1 MTDKELDLPRQDKQ
15 EFVESPEGGL
25 SDRTANPAGDKSLA
39 LRLRAIVDSTPD
51 PILSTD
57 REGNIVTWNEAAQ
70 SLFGYRPDE
79 VIGVSN
85 LLLIPPSYHDEIG
98 KIQARV
104 LGGERIDNLHS
115 QMLRKGGGRVDITA
129 SMTPIRDS
137 DGSILGLIK
146 TARDLRAQRQNE
158 DARMRLVAIV
168 NSSIDA
174 IISKDLNGMVTT
186 WNAAAERMFGYSSE
200 EIVGHSIM
208 TIVPPELQS
217 EELEVMRR
225 VLQGEPV
232 EHFETE
238 RLRQGGSRIDVALT
252 MSPIRNSSGEI
263 IGASQIVRDI
273 SERRRTEETRMRLAA
288 IVESSDDA
296 IISKD
301 LDGIITSWNSGA
313 KRIFGYEADEIVGH
327 SVMRLIPRE
336 LHAEEPMILAR
347 LRAGQRVEHF
357 ESKRRRKNGELIDV
371 SLTVSP
377 IKDSTGK
384 VIGASKIA
392 REITERKR
400 AEAALIEKEKLAATG
415 RMAAAIAHEVNNP
428 LESIMNLAYLLT
440 HDPGLSEKASY
451 YASLL
456 LQEVERAS
464 EITRRTL
471 SFYRNPTLPGEVNI
485 AQLLETI
492 LRGKRQ
498 RVSEKGITIHRQVEG
513 EGKAWGLAG
522 ELGQVLS
529 NLLENAI
536 DAVDQDGEIIV
547 RTRDLNDSGNILIS
561 VCDNGT
567 GMSATTAERIFE
579 PFFTTKNSR
588 GSGLGLWVTRGI
600 VEKHNGSLRLRTS
613 QSARH
618 HGTIF
623 SVILPRPTA
632 KHNDEE
638 TALSAD

>member
-1 MTDKELDLPRQDKQ
+1 
-15 EFVESPEGGL
+15 
-25 SDRTANPAGDKSLA
+25 
-39 LRLRAIVDSTPD
+39 
-51 PILSTD
+51 
-57 REGNIVTWNEAAQ
+57 
-70 SLFGYRPDE
+70 
-79 VIGVSN
+79 
-85 LLLIPPSYHDEIG
+85 
-98 KIQARV
+98 
-104 LGGERIDNLHS
+104 
-115 QMLRKGGGRVDITA
+115 
-129 SMTPIRDS
+129 
-137 DGSILGLIK
+137 
-146 TARDLRAQRQNE
+146 
-158 DARMRLVAIV
+158 
-168 NSSIDA
+168 
-174 IISKDLNGMVTT
+174 
-186 WNAAAERMFGYSSE
+186 MFGYWPE

-208 TIVPPELQS
+208 TIVPPELQGQ
-217 EELEVMRR
+217 ELEVMSR

-232 EHFETE
+232 EHFETQ
-238 RLRQGGSRIDVALT
+238 RLRKGGEYIDVALT
-252 MSPIRNSSGEI
+252 MSPIRNSSGHV
-263 IGASQIVRDI
+263 IGASQIARDI

-313 KRIFGYEADEIVGH
+313 ERLFGYEPEEILGH

-347 LRAGQRVEHF
+347 LRAGQRVEHY

-371 SLTVSP
+371 SLTISP

-392 REITERKR
+392 RDITERKR

-440 HDPGLSEKASY
+440 HDADLSERSSY
-451 YASLL
+451 YAELL

-471 SFYRNPTLPGEVNI
+471 SFYRSPSLPGEVNLSS
-485 AQLLETI
+485 LLDTI
-492 LRGKRQ
+492 LRGKRP
-498 RVSEKGITIHRQVEG
+498 RIAEKRITIESEIHG
-513 EGKAWGLAG
+513 EGKVWGLAG

-536 DAVDQDGEIIV
+536 DAVTERGRIRI

-567 GMSATTAERIFE
+567 GMSAETSERIFE

-600 VEKHNGSLRLRTS
+600 VEKHNGDIRVRTC
-613 QSARH
+613 QTAKH

-623 SVILPRPTA
+623 SVILPRKA
-632 KHNDEE
+632 GDVNEE
-638 TALSAD
+638 ATALSAD